1 MTRVWFILRK
11 PRPAERAPFCAQW
24 IVNTWV
30 RWCGSRL
37 SSEARSCTAHSPGFR
52 AACWLGALCRQRP
65 LRWTFI
71 CCALFPR
78 LPPVSRKKR
87 PFFLRQVGC
96 EPAVEPGGGTISD
109 CWSSAALPVL
119 LGPPG
124 LGFSHVDVTDKAH
137 ADQDAA
143 KDDEDQHPGHLLV
156 ILQLEVHQLASLL
169 ERLRLA
175 AENPVRPRAR
185 WSEKAAPA
193 KLCRSHALVHRPR
206 EALLAAEH
214 AQRLQLLE
222 RERVGGDAVRDVLE
236 LLEQPLLRP
245 GSSVE
250 HSQR

>member
-1 MTRVWFILRK
+1 MLAWCALQAEAVHLLSSLGLFSLGCSAAAGG
-11 PRPAERAPFCAQW
+11 AERSCARLVSQQLSQAEAPSAT
-24 IVNTWV
+24 V
-30 RWCGSRL
+30 
-37 SSEARSCTAHSPGFR
+37 
-52 AACWLGALCRQRP
+52 
-65 LRWTFI
+65 
-71 CCALFPR
+71 
-78 LPPVSRKKR
+78 
-87 PFFLRQVGC
+87 
-96 EPAVEPGGGTISD
+96 ISD
-109 CWSSAALPVL
+109 WSSAALPVL

-124 LGFSHVDVTDKAH
+124 LGFSHVDVADKAH

-206 EALLAAEH
+206 EAVLAAEH

-250 HSQR
+250 HSYR